1 MDRRLG
7 SHRGEMV
14 MYNTNRELLPSL
26 VQRKLE
32 KGRPGDKLVTVHREN
47 GQAAGREVLRLYL
60 IAVQLENSS
69 CISRGPRILE
79 TLAEPRTEPGRIEI
93 RPGDALLGSPA
104 QTHCPFS

>member
-1 MDRRLG
+1 
-7 SHRGEMV
+7 

-32 KGRPGDKLVTVHREN
+32 KGRPGDKLVTFHREN

-60 IAVQLENSS
+60 IAVLLENSS

-93 RPGDALLGSPA
+93 RPGDVLLGSPA

>member
-1 MDRRLG
+1 
-7 SHRGEMV
+7 
-14 MYNTNRELLPSL
+14 MYNTNRGLLPPSL

-32 KGRPGDKLVTVHREN
+32 KGRPRDRLVTFHRGN

-60 IAVQLENSS
+60 FAVLLEDST
-69 CISRGPRILE
+69 CLCRGLRILE
-79 TLAEPRTEPGRIEI
+79 NLREPRTEHGRIEI

>member
-7 SHRGEMV
+7 SHMGETV

-32 KGRPGDKLVTVHREN
+32 KGRPGDKLVTFHREN

-60 IAVQLENSS
+60 IGCPARELQLYIQRAEDPGNP
-69 CISRGPRILE
+69 RGAKNR
-79 TLAEPRTEPGRIEI
+79 AWK
-93 RPGDALLGSPA
+93 D
-104 QTHCPFS
+104 